1 MIWLIGNKGMLGT
14 EVEALL
20 TQKEL
25 PYLASDQEVDIT
37 NIETL
42 KEFAADKPITWII
55 NCAAYTAVDKA
66 EDEPDLAFKLN
77 ADGPCN
83 IAEIAKTKEAK
94 LIHISTDYV
103 FDGTKEGA
111 YLETDIPNPLGVY
124 GKSKYQGEI
133 NIQKTLKEYFILRSA
148 WLYGK
153 NGRNFV
159 LTMLRLFNERKEVR
173 VVNDQWGSPT
183 YAVDLAGA
191 LIKIVCD
198 NSENYG
204 IYNVANEG
212 KISWYD
218 FAVMIHKIANE
229 KRLLDT
235 QAAVVPIDTDGY
247 VAKAKRP
254 KNSCL
259 SKDKIREALGI
270 EIRDWRA
277 ALRDF
282 FKDMASNQR
291 SSA

>member
-1 MIWLIGNKGMLGT
+1 MLGT